1 MNASSYEVFM
11 GRYSDPLSHE
21 FAREVGDRVLF
32 MDEGRIVEQGP
43 PSEVLDRPREERT
56 RRFLRRTLQLAGS
69 LEELAVQQQG
79 GSA

>member
-1 MNASSYEVFM
+1 
-11 GRYSDPLSHE
+11 
-21 FAREVGDRVLF
+21 

-56 RRFLRRTLQLAGS
+56 RRFLRRTLTLAGS

-79 GSA
+79 GSE